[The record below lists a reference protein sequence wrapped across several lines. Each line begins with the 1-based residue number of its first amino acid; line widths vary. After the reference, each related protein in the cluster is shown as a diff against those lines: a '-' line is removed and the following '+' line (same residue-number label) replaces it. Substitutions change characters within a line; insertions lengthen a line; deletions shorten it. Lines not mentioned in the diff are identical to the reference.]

1 MKSDYMRL
9 RRVLTRR
16 IEKMYCSWIVILET
30 PSVHDLDPCVLD
42 LPGIYISGRLPKHG
56 QNSDKQHAN
65 ILLVGQWF
73 EDYFLELFG

>member
-9 RRVLTRR
+9 RRVLTQ
-16 IEKMYCSWIVILET
+16 KMYCSWIVILET
-30 PSVHDLDPCVLD
+30 PSVHDPDPPVLD
-42 LPGIYISGRLPKHG
+42 LPGIYISGRLPKNE

-65 ILLVGQWF
+65 ILLVEQWF